1 MVLWYST
8 KARAGLLLLPALLVL
23 VLVAACGGDEESGA
37 GGSPAGGRTGS
48 AEDGERLFGE
58 NCAACHGAAGD
69 GTTVGPPLVHAIY
82 NPNHHPDFAFHNAV
96 NNGVPQH
103 HWAFGDMEPRPGLS
117 GGDVN
122 DIICYVRQLQ
132 VDEGIYE
139 GERRVAE
146 LAVAAGRAIWLA
158 DYPGRRSVRSDS
170 GT

>member
-1 MVLWYST
+1 
-8 KARAGLLLLPALLVL
+8 
-23 VLVAACGGDEESGA
+23 
-37 GGSPAGGRTGS
+37 
-48 AEDGERLFGE
+48 
-58 NCAACHGAAGD
+58 
-69 GTTVGPPLVHAIY
+69 VGPALVHAIY

-139 GERRVAE
+139 GEAC
-146 LAVAAGRAIWLA
+146 
-158 DYPGRRSVRSDS
+158 
-170 GT
+170 

>member
-1 MVLWYST
+1 MVMGRVLLVWRT
-8 KARAGLLLLPALLVL
+8 GLVLLGVLLLAATA
-23 VLVAACGGDEESGA
+23 AACGGGSGSGA
-37 GGSPAGGRTGS
+37 GGLQPVERTGS
-48 AEDGERLFGE
+48 ADKGEGLFAE
-58 NCAACHGAAGD
+58 NCAACHGAAAM
-69 GTTVGPPLVHAIY
+69 GTTVGPPLVHAVY

-139 GERRVAE
+139 GEAC
-146 LAVAAGRAIWLA
+146 
-158 DYPGRRSVRSDS
+158 
-170 GT
+170 

>member
-1 MVLWYST
+1 
-8 KARAGLLLLPALLVL
+8 
-23 VLVAACGGDEESGA
+23 
-37 GGSPAGGRTGS
+37 
-48 AEDGERLFGE
+48 
-58 NCAACHGAAGD
+58 
-69 GTTVGPPLVHAIY
+69 VGPPLVHAIY

-139 GERRVAE
+139 GEAC
-146 LAVAAGRAIWLA
+146 
-158 DYPGRRSVRSDS
+158 
-170 GT
+170 

>member
-1 MVLWYST
+1 MTLWYST
-8 KARAGLLLLPALLVL
+8 KVRAGLLLLPALLVL
-23 VLVAACGGDEESGA
+23 VLVAACGGGEESGA

-48 AEDGERLFGE
+48 AEDGEKLFGE

-139 GERRVAE
+139 GEAC
-146 LAVAAGRAIWLA
+146 
-158 DYPGRRSVRSDS
+158 
-170 GT
+170 